1 MLRCLMPAAQA
12 AQYSWH
18 SARIYLACALLDA
31 GASSGQIQAMCRWLS
46 EESLHIYARMNETTY
61 SYWLSR
67 AMTARVDSVRTTSL
81 RARIP
86 DIDDAQLAG
95 QLLGLD
101 LERDARDA
109 N

>member
-1 MLRCLMPAAQA
+1 MLRRLMPAAQA

-46 EESLHIYARMNETTY
+46 EESLHIYTRMNETTY
-61 SYWLSR
+61 SYWLTR
-67 AMTARVDSVRTTSL
+67 AMTARVDSVRATSL

-101 LERDARDA
+101 LERDA

>member
-1 MLRCLMPAAQA
+1 
-12 AQYSWH
+12 
-18 SARIYLACALLDA
+18 
-31 GASSGQIQAMCRWLS
+31 
-46 EESLHIYARMNETTY
+46 MNETTY

-67 AMTARVDSVRTTSL
+67 AMTARVDSVRATSL

-101 LERDARDA
+101 LERDA